1 MGTKHWIA
9 LLIAIIIVIFSIQNA
24 EVTSVRFLIWKVD
37 ASRILIIL
45 GSFVLGVL
53 VGVIFLKRKK
63 NIK

>member
-9 LLIAIIIVIFSIQNA
+9 LLIAIIIVIFSLQNA